1 MLSLLAPILVIGVLV
16 FFHELGHFWVAKR
29 SGIRVEAF
37 SVGFGPQIFG
47 FTRGDT
53 EYKVS
58 WIPFG
63 GYVKM
68 AGEEPDDQDGD
79 EPWRFHKKSVP
90 VRSAVILAGPVA
102 NIILA
107 IVVYALLYF
116 TYGMPV
122 YSTEIGWV
130 LPDTPAERAGIE
142 RGDRITAVAGQPV
155 ADFSELAEAIV
166 ARKDEALPIL
176 VTRGG
181 QTVELSLT
189 LGDANLI
196 GIQPES
202 PPVIGN
208 VVPGG
213 AADRSG
219 MRSGDRIVQIGSES
233 IARWSDLRLALQQ
246 DIGEELTVAWERAGV
261 REETALKPDIFEESD
276 ADGAMIEVAKLQI
289 TPKEEMKRL
298 GFFPALGAGAERTWI
313 MTKSVFAFLK
323 ILVTGQASKD
333 MVGGP
338 VQIFQVSS
346 QQAKQGFDK
355 ILNLMAFLSVQ
366 LGILNLL
373 PIPILDGGHL
383 VFLALEAVRRRPLPA
398 NQRMILQQIGLI
410 VILGL
415 MLTVTVF
422 DVGRLLK

>member
-1 MLSLLAPILVIGVLV
+1 MISMLAPILVIGILV

-37 SVGFGPQIFG
+37 SIGFGPQIFG
-47 FTRGDT
+47 FTRGET

-68 AGEEPDDQDGD
+68 AGEELDDQDGD

-107 IVVYALLYF
+107 IVLYALLYF

-155 ADFSELAEAIV
+155 ADFAELAEAIV
-166 ARKDEALPIL
+166 ARKDEAVPIE
-176 VTRGG
+176 VARGAE
-181 QTVELSLT
+181 TVVLALT
-189 LGDANLI
+189 LGDAALI

-202 PPVIGN
+202 APVIGN

-213 AADRSG
+213 AADRAG
-219 MRSGDRIVQIGSES
+219 MLSGDHIVRIGTEP
-233 IARWSDLRLALQQ
+233 IARWSDLRLALQM
-246 DIGEELTVAWERAGV
+246 DIGEELSVEWERAGI
-261 REETALKPDIFEESD
+261 REETALKPDIFEEKNAEGD
-276 ADGAMIEVAKLQI
+276 MIEVAKLQI
-289 TPKEEMKRL
+289 TPQEEMRRL
-298 GFFPALGAGAERTWI
+298 AFFPALAAGAERTWI
-313 MTKSVFAFLK
+313 MTKNVFAFLK
-323 ILVTGQASKD
+323 ILVMGQASKD

-346 QQAKQGFDK
+346 QQAKQGLDK

-383 VFLALEAVRRRPLPA
+383 VFLALEAIRRRPLPA
-398 NQRMILQQIGLI
+398 NQRMVLQQIGLL

>member
-1 MLSLLAPILVIGVLV
+1 MMSLLAPILVIGILV

-37 SVGFGPQIFG
+37 SIGFGPQIFG
-47 FTRGDT
+47 FTRGET

-68 AGEEPDDQDGD
+68 AGEEPDDQGGD

-130 LPDTPAERAGIE
+130 LPDTPAERAGIQ
-142 RGDRITAVAGQPV
+142 RGDRITAVAGEPV
-155 ADFSELAEAIV
+155 ADFTELAEAIV

-181 QTVELSLT
+181 STVELSLT
-189 LGDANLI
+189 LGDASLI

-213 AADRSG
+213 AADRAG
-219 MRSGDRIVQIGSES
+219 MLSGDRIVRIGTES

-246 DIGEELTVAWERAGV
+246 DIGEELSIAWERAGV

-276 ADGAMIEVAKLQI
+276 A
-289 TPKEEMKRL
+289 
-298 GFFPALGAGAERTWI
+298 
-313 MTKSVFAFLK
+313 
-323 ILVTGQASKD
+323 
-333 MVGGP
+333 
-338 VQIFQVSS
+338 
-346 QQAKQGFDK
+346 
-355 ILNLMAFLSVQ
+355 
-366 LGILNLL
+366 
-373 PIPILDGGHL
+373 
-383 VFLALEAVRRRPLPA
+383 
-398 NQRMILQQIGLI
+398 
-410 VILGL
+410 
-415 MLTVTVF
+415 
-422 DVGRLLK
+422 

>member
-1 MLSLLAPILVIGVLV
+1 
-16 FFHELGHFWVAKR
+16 
-29 SGIRVEAF
+29 
-37 SVGFGPQIFG
+37 
-47 FTRGDT
+47 
-53 EYKVS
+53 
-58 WIPFG
+58 
-63 GYVKM
+63 
-68 AGEEPDDQDGD
+68 
-79 EPWRFHKKSVP
+79 
-90 VRSAVILAGPVA
+90 
-102 NIILA
+102 
-107 IVVYALLYF
+107 
-116 TYGMPV
+116 
-122 YSTEIGWV
+122 
-130 LPDTPAERAGIE
+130 
-142 RGDRITAVAGQPV
+142 
-155 ADFSELAEAIV
+155 
-166 ARKDEALPIL
+166 
-176 VTRGG
+176 
-181 QTVELSLT
+181 LT

-213 AADRSG
+213 AADRAG
-219 MRSGDRIVQIGSES
+219 MLSGDRIVQIGTES

-246 DIGEELTVAWERAGV
+246 DIGEELTVIWEREGARG
-261 REETALKPDIFEESD
+261 ETALKPDIFEESD
-276 ADGAMIEVAKLQI
+276 ADGAMIEVARLQI

-298 GFFPALGAGAERTWI
+298 AFFPALAAGAERTWI
-313 MTKSVFAFLK
+313 MTKNVFAFLK
-323 ILVTGQASKD
+323 ILFMGQASRD

-346 QQAKQGFDK
+346 QQAKQGLDK

-398 NQRMILQQIGLI
+398 NQRLVLQQIGLI